1 MRQGKSM
8 WHYGLL
14 STPVVGLTLFYLL
27 SFDLALFAYLLGVA
41 LAFWLYAWL
50 VRRQSAVD

>member
-1 MRQGKSM
+1 M

-14 STPVVGLTLFYLL
+14 STPVVGLTLFYLVP
-27 SFDLALFAYLLGVA
+27 FDLALFVYLLGVC

-50 VRRQSAVD
+50 AGRQSAVD